1 MNNER
6 YTLKS
11 KKLHFIVFILVI
23 FSLIKIDYRFQEIP
37 YGLEVDDAEYY
48 YSAVTIGIDF
58 DLDFSNQMKGIE
70 NRFLNKEIKKIVPF
84 HPIGSGAL
92 ASPFIIIGNFLQ
104 QIFDQSGLIS
114 IVYFLYSLS
123 PIFYLLLSILL
134 IQNSL
139 TSLKIAFSN
148 NLLLL
153 SIFGTG
159 ISYYSFDRFSM
170 SHIYEFFGTSF
181 LIYLSTKSL
190 KEEDLFKLRYL
201 NFLLGFLMFFFLSI
215 RWTNYLYFFIPLV
228 IYLISGRKINKLY
241 FKVSFLLGWFI
252 GLALFLYHT
261 KYLYGIYTLNQ
272 TPIVLSVENSFSTNF
287 SRFFDLN
294 LFAENMVFLFKG
306 LGVIVFSQ
314 EFGVFFFAPIVFI
327 SFVLVIYLIINKNY
341 LLSLILVFIY
351 LIPFMSIVVVQ
362 NTAFSYGYRYL
373 FVLIPINLILYFKY
387 LNDYKMLRLY
397 LYIFS
402 ILGFLLYLFFETS
415 QWTSLADGYVVNS
428 FGMNTRYANP
438 EYLSGLPKA
447 FLDLNVYLHIMFT
460 SFLGVLILKVI
471 YIVSDPV
478 VIFSKFTEITPEISD
493 LISNSIEFSWYKLIF
508 LYLFVIYFFNKILKL
523 IIKN

>member
-1 MNNER
+1 M
-6 YTLKS
+6 KS
-11 KKLHFIVFILVI
+11 KKLHLIIFILVI

-58 DLDFSNQMKGIE
+58 DLDFSNQMSGIE

-104 QIFDQSGLIS
+104 RIFEQTGLIS

-123 PIFYLLLSILL
+123 PIFYLVISIIL

-139 TSLKIAFSN
+139 RSLEITFNN

-153 SIFGTG
+153 SVLGTG

-181 LIYLSTKSL
+181 LIYLTTKSL
-190 KEEDLFKLRYL
+190 KEQDSFKLRCL

-215 RWTNYLYFFIPLV
+215 RWTNYLYFLIPLI
-228 IYLISGRKINKLY
+228 IYLISGRTINKLY
-241 FKVSFLLGWFI
+241 FKASFLIGWFI

-272 TPIVLSVENSFSTNF
+272 APIVLSVENSFSTNF
-287 SRFFDLN
+287 SRFFDLS
-294 LFAENMVFLFKG
+294 LLMENMIFLFRG

-314 EFGVFFFAPIVFI
+314 EFGIFYFAPIIFI
-327 SFVLVIYLIINKNY
+327 SFILVIYLLFNKQY
-341 LLSLILVFIY
+341 LLSLILIFLY
-351 LIPFMSIVVVQ
+351 LIPFMSVVVIQ

-373 FVLIPINLILYFKY
+373 FVLIPINLVLYFKY
-387 LNDYKMLRLY
+387 LNDYKILRLY

-447 FLDLNVYLHIMFT
+447 FLDLNAYLHILFT

-471 YIVSDPV
+471 YIALDPV
-478 VIFSKFTEITPEISD
+478 LIFSKFTEITPEISE
-493 LISNSIEFSWYKLIF
+493 LISNSIDFSWYKLIF
-508 LYLFVIYFFNKILKL
+508 LYLFVIYFFIKIFKLNLK
-523 IIKN
+523 N

>member
-1 MNNER
+1 MNNGR

-11 KKLHFIVFILVI
+11 KKLHLIVFILVI

-104 QIFDQSGLIS
+104 QLFDQSGLIS

-123 PIFYLLLSILL
+123 PIFYLLMSILL

-139 TSLKIAFSN
+139 TSLNITYSN

-170 SHIYEFFGTSF
+170 SHVYEFFGTSF

-190 KEEDLFKLRYL
+190 KEEDPFKLRYL

-215 RWTNYLYFFIPLV
+215 RWTNYLYFFIPLI
-228 IYLISGRKINKLY
+228 IYLISGRKVNKLY
-241 FKVSFLLGWFI
+241 FKMSFLLGWFI
-252 GLALFLYHT
+252 GLALFLFHT

-272 TPIVLSVENSFSTNF
+272 TPVIFLVENSFSTNF
-287 SRFFDLN
+287 SRFFDLS
-294 LFAENMVFLFKG
+294 LFVENMVFLFKG
-306 LGVIVFSQ
+306 LGVIAFGQ
-314 EFGVFFFAPIVFI
+314 EFGVFFFAPIIFI
-327 SFVLVIYLIINKNY
+327 SFVLVINLIINKNY

-351 LIPFMSIVVVQ
+351 LIPFTSVVVIQ

-387 LNDYKMLRLY
+387 FYNYKIMRVY

-402 ILGFLLYLFFETS
+402 VLGFLLYLYFETS
-415 QWTSLADGYVVNS
+415 QWTSLSDDYLINS
-428 FGMNTRYANP
+428 FGMNTRYSNP
-438 EYLSGLPKA
+438 KYLSGLPKA
-447 FLDLNVYLHIMFT
+447 FMDLNAYLHILFT
-460 SFLGVLILKVI
+460 SFLGVLILKII
-471 YIVSDPV
+471 YIFIDPL
-478 VIFSKFTEITPEISD
+478 VILRNFTEITPEISD
-493 LISNSIEFSWYKLIF
+493 LISNSINFSWYKLIF
-508 LYLFVIYFFNKILKL
+508 LYLFVIYYFNKIFKL
-523 IIKN
+523 NIKN

>member
-1 MNNER
+1 M
-6 YTLKS
+6 
-11 KKLHFIVFILVI
+11 
-23 FSLIKIDYRFQEIP
+23 
-37 YGLEVDDAEYY
+37 
-48 YSAVTIGIDF
+48 
-58 DLDFSNQMKGIE
+58 
-70 NRFLNKEIKKIVPF
+70 
-84 HPIGSGAL
+84 
-92 ASPFIIIGNFLQ
+92 
-104 QIFDQSGLIS
+104 
-114 IVYFLYSLS
+114 YFLYSLS

-272 TPIVLSVENSFSTNF
+272 APIVLSVENSFSTNF

-294 LFAENMVFLFKG
+294 LFTENMVFLFKG
-306 LGVIVFSQ
+306 IRSY
-314 EFGVFFFAPIVFI
+314 
-327 SFVLVIYLIINKNY
+327 SF
-341 LLSLILVFIY
+341 
-351 LIPFMSIVVVQ
+351 
-362 NTAFSYGYRYL
+362 
-373 FVLIPINLILYFKY
+373 
-387 LNDYKMLRLY
+387 
-397 LYIFS
+397 
-402 ILGFLLYLFFETS
+402 
-415 QWTSLADGYVVNS
+415 
-428 FGMNTRYANP
+428 
-438 EYLSGLPKA
+438 
-447 FLDLNVYLHIMFT
+447 
-460 SFLGVLILKVI
+460 
-471 YIVSDPV
+471 
-478 VIFSKFTEITPEISD
+478 
-493 LISNSIEFSWYKLIF
+493 
-508 LYLFVIYFFNKILKL
+508 
-523 IIKN
+523 

>member
-1 MNNER
+1 MNF
-6 YTLKS
+6 
-11 KKLHFIVFILVI
+11 KKLHLIIFILVI

-58 DLDFSNQMKGIE
+58 DLDFSNQMSGIE

-84 HPIGSGAL
+84 HPIGSGVL

-104 QIFDQSGLIS
+104 RMFEQTGLIS

-123 PIFYLLLSILL
+123 PIFYLLISIML

-139 TSLKIAFSN
+139 KSLKITFNN

-153 SIFGTG
+153 SVLGTG

-181 LIYLSTKSL
+181 LIYLTTKSL
-190 KEEDLFKLRYL
+190 KEQDSFKSRYL

-215 RWTNYLYFFIPLV
+215 RWTNYLYFLIPLI
-228 IYLISGRKINKLY
+228 IYLISGRTMTKLY
-241 FKVSFLLGWFI
+241 FKVSFLLGWSI

-272 TPIVLSVENSFSTNF
+272 APIVLSVENSFSTNF
-287 SRFFDLN
+287 SRFFDLS
-294 LFAENMVFLFKG
+294 LFMENMKFLFKG

-314 EFGVFFFAPIVFI
+314 EFGVFFFAPIIFI
-327 SFVLVIYLIINKNY
+327 SFILVVYLLINKKY
-341 LLSLILVFIY
+341 LLSLILIFLY
-351 LIPFMSIVVVQ
+351 LIPFMSVVVIQ

-387 LNDYKMLRLY
+387 LNEYRLIRLY

-438 EYLSGLPKA
+438 EYLSGLPEA
-447 FLDLNVYLHIMFT
+447 FLDLNAYLHILFT
-460 SFLGVLILKVI
+460 SFLGVLILKII
-471 YIVSDPV
+471 YIFLDPV
-478 VIFSKFTEITPEISD
+478 LIFSKFTEITPEISD
-493 LISNSIEFSWYKLIF
+493 LISNSIDFSWYKLIF
-508 LYLFVIYFFNKILKL
+508 LYLFVMYFFNKIFKFSLKD
-523 IIKN
+523 

>member
-1 MNNER
+1 
-6 YTLKS
+6 
-11 KKLHFIVFILVI
+11 VI

-58 DLDFSNQMKGIE
+58 DLDFSNQMSGIE

-104 QIFDQSGLIS
+104 RMFEQTGLIS

-123 PIFYLLLSILL
+123 PIFYLLISIIL

-139 TSLKIAFSN
+139 KSLKITFNN

-153 SIFGTG
+153 SVLGTG

-190 KEEDLFKLRYL
+190 KEQDSFKLRYL

-215 RWTNYLYFFIPLV
+215 RWTNYLYFLIPLI
-228 IYLISGRKINKLY
+228 IYLISGRTINKLY

-272 TPIVLSVENSFSTNF
+272 APIVLSVENSFSTNF
-287 SRFFDLN
+287 SRFFDLS
-294 LFAENMVFLFKG
+294 LLMENMIFLFRG

-314 EFGVFFFAPIVFI
+314 EFGIFFFAPIIFI
-327 SFVLVIYLIINKNY
+327 SFIFVIYLLFNKQY
-341 LLSLILVFIY
+341 LLSLILIFLY
-351 LIPFMSIVVVQ
+351 LIPFMSVVVIQ

-373 FVLIPINLILYFKY
+373 FVLIPINLVLYFKY
-387 LNDYKMLRLY
+387 LNDYKILRLY

-447 FLDLNVYLHIMFT
+447 FLDLNAYLHILFT

-471 YIVSDPV
+471 YIALDPV
-478 VIFSKFTEITPEISD
+478 LIFSKFTEITPEISE
-493 LISNSIEFSWYKLIF
+493 LISNSIDFSWYKLIF
-508 LYLFVIYFFNKILKL
+508 LYLFVIYFFIKIFKLNLK
-523 IIKN
+523 N

>member
-1 MNNER
+1 M
-6 YTLKS
+6 S
-11 KKLHFIVFILVI
+11 
-23 FSLIKIDYRFQEIP
+23 
-37 YGLEVDDAEYY
+37 
-48 YSAVTIGIDF
+48 
-58 DLDFSNQMKGIE
+58 GIE

-104 QIFDQSGLIS
+104 RMFEQTGLIS

-123 PIFYLLLSILL
+123 PIFYLLISIIL

-139 TSLKIAFSN
+139 KSLKITFNN

-153 SIFGTG
+153 SVLGTG

-190 KEEDLFKLRYL
+190 KEQDSFKLRYL

-215 RWTNYLYFFIPLV
+215 RWTNYLYFLIPLI
-228 IYLISGRKINKLY
+228 IYLISGRTINKLY

-272 TPIVLSVENSFSTNF
+272 APIVLSVENSFSTNF
-287 SRFFDLN
+287 SRFFDLS
-294 LFAENMVFLFKG
+294 LLMENMIFLFRG

-314 EFGVFFFAPIVFI
+314 EFGIFFFAPIIFI
-327 SFVLVIYLIINKNY
+327 SFIFVIYLLFNKQY
-341 LLSLILVFIY
+341 LLSLILIFLY
-351 LIPFMSIVVVQ
+351 LIPFMSVVVIQ

-373 FVLIPINLILYFKY
+373 FVLIPINLVLYFKY
-387 LNDYKMLRLY
+387 LNDYKILRLY

-447 FLDLNVYLHIMFT
+447 FLDLNAYLHILFT

-471 YIVSDPV
+471 YIALDPV
-478 VIFSKFTEITPEISD
+478 LIFSKFTEITPEISE
-493 LISNSIEFSWYKLIF
+493 LISNSIDFSWYKLIF
-508 LYLFVIYFFNKILKL
+508 LYLFVIYFFIKIFKLNLK
-523 IIKN
+523 N

>member
-1 MNNER
+1 MNF
-6 YTLKS
+6 
-11 KKLHFIVFILVI
+11 KKLHLIIFILVI

-48 YSAVTIGIDF
+48 YSAITIGIDF
-58 DLDFSNQMKGIE
+58 DLDFSNQMSGIE

-84 HPIGSGAL
+84 QPIGSGVL

-104 QIFDQSGLIS
+104 RMFEQTGLIS

-123 PIFYLLLSILL
+123 PIFYLLISIML

-139 TSLKIAFSN
+139 KSLKITFNN

-153 SIFGTG
+153 SVLGTG

-181 LIYLSTKSL
+181 LIYLTTKSL
-190 KEEDLFKLRYL
+190 KEQDSFKSRYL

-215 RWTNYLYFFIPLV
+215 RWTNYLYFLIPLI
-228 IYLISGRKINKLY
+228 IYLISGRTMTKLY
-241 FKVSFLLGWFI
+241 FKVSFLLGWSI

-272 TPIVLSVENSFSTNF
+272 APIVLSVENSFSTNF
-287 SRFFDLN
+287 SRFFDLS
-294 LFAENMVFLFKG
+294 LFMENMKFLFKG

-314 EFGVFFFAPIVFI
+314 EFGVFFFAPIIFI
-327 SFVLVIYLIINKNY
+327 SFILVVYLLINKKY
-341 LLSLILVFIY
+341 LLSLILIFLY
-351 LIPFMSIVVVQ
+351 LIPFMSVVVIQ

-387 LNDYKMLRLY
+387 LNEYRLIRLY

-438 EYLSGLPKA
+438 EYLSGLPEA
-447 FLDLNVYLHIMFT
+447 FLDLNAYLHILFT
-460 SFLGVLILKVI
+460 SFLGVLILKII
-471 YIVSDPV
+471 YIFLDPV
-478 VIFSKFTEITPEISD
+478 LIFSKFTEITPEISD
-493 LISNSIEFSWYKLIF
+493 LISNSIDFSWYKLIF
-508 LYLFVIYFFNKILKL
+508 LF
-523 IIKN
+523 

>member
-1 MNNER
+1 M
-6 YTLKS
+6 KS
-11 KKLHFIVFILVI
+11 KNLHLIIFILVI

-58 DLDFSNQMKGIE
+58 DLDFSNQMIGIE

-92 ASPFIIIGNFLQ
+92 ASPFIVVGNLLQ
-104 QIFDQSGLIS
+104 RMFKQTGLIS

-123 PIFYLLLSILL
+123 PIFYLLISIRL

-139 TSLKIAFSN
+139 KSLQITFNN

-153 SIFGTG
+153 SILGTG

-181 LIYLSTKSL
+181 LIYLTTKSL
-190 KEEDLFKLRYL
+190 KEQDSLKLRYI

-215 RWTNYLYFFIPLV
+215 RWTNYLYFLIPLI
-228 IYLISGRKINKLY
+228 IYLISGKTVNKLY

-252 GLALFLYHT
+252 GLVLFLYHT

-272 TPIVLSVENSFSTNF
+272 APIVLSVENSFSTNF
-287 SRFFDLN
+287 SRFFDLS
-294 LFAENMVFLFKG
+294 LFMENMMFLFRG
-306 LGVIVFSQ
+306 LAVIVFSQ
-314 EFGVFFFAPIVFI
+314 EFGVFFFAPIIFI
-327 SFVLVIYLIINKNY
+327 SFILFIYLLINKKY
-341 LLSLILVFIY
+341 LLSLILIFLY
-351 LIPFMSIVVVQ
+351 LIPFMSVVVIQ

-373 FVLIPINLILYFKY
+373 FVLIPVNLILYFKY
-387 LNDYKMLRLY
+387 LNDFKMLRRY

-447 FLDLNVYLHIMFT
+447 LVDLNSYLHILFT
-460 SFLGVLILKVI
+460 SFLGVFILKVI
-471 YIVSDPV
+471 SIVLDPV
-478 VIFSKFTEITPEISD
+478 LTFSRFTEITPEISD
-493 LISNSIEFSWYKLIF
+493 LISNSIDFSWYKLIF
-508 LYLFVIYFFNKILKL
+508 LYLFVIYFFNRIFKFSL
-523 IIKN
+523 ND

>member
-272 TPIVLSVENSFSTNF
+272 APIVLSVENSFSTNF

-294 LFAENMVFLFKG
+294 LFVENMVFLFKG

-351 LIPFMSIVVVQ
+351 LIPFMSVVVVQ

-447 FLDLNVYLHIMFT
+447 FLDLNAYLHIMFT

-508 LYLFVIYFFNKILKL
+508 LYLFVIYFFNKIFKL
-523 IIKN
+523 IKN

>member
-1 MNNER
+1 M
-6 YTLKS
+6 KS
-11 KKLHFIVFILVI
+11 KKLHLIIFILVI

-58 DLDFSNQMKGIE
+58 DLDFSNQMSGIE

-92 ASPFIIIGNFLQ
+92 ASPFIMIGNFLQ
-104 QIFDQSGLIS
+104 RIFEQTGLIS

-123 PIFYLLLSILL
+123 PIFYLLISIIL

-139 TSLKIAFSN
+139 KSLEITFNN

-153 SIFGTG
+153 SVLGTG

-181 LIYLSTKSL
+181 LIYLTTKSL
-190 KEEDLFKLRYL
+190 KEQDSFKLRCL

-215 RWTNYLYFFIPLV
+215 RWTNYLYFLIPLI
-228 IYLISGRKINKLY
+228 IYLISGRTINKLY
-241 FKVSFLLGWFI
+241 FKASFLIGWFI

-272 TPIVLSVENSFSTNF
+272 APIVLSVENSFSTNF
-287 SRFFDLN
+287 SRFFDLS
-294 LFAENMVFLFKG
+294 LLMENMIFLFRG

-314 EFGVFFFAPIVFI
+314 EFGIFFFAPIIFI
-327 SFVLVIYLIINKNY
+327 SFILVIYLLFNKQY
-341 LLSLILVFIY
+341 LLSLILIFLY
-351 LIPFMSIVVVQ
+351 LIPFMSVVVIQ

-373 FVLIPINLILYFKY
+373 FVLIPINLVLYFKY
-387 LNDYKMLRLY
+387 LNDYKILRLY

-447 FLDLNVYLHIMFT
+447 FLDLNAYLHILFT

-471 YIVSDPV
+471 YIVLDPV
-478 VIFSKFTEITPEISD
+478 LIFSKFTEITPEISD
-493 LISNSIEFSWYKLIF
+493 LIFNSINFSWYKLIF
-508 LYLFVIYFFNKILKL
+508 LYLFVIYFFNKIFKLSLKH
-523 IIKN
+523 

>member
-1 MNNER
+1 MNF
-6 YTLKS
+6 
-11 KKLHFIVFILVI
+11 KKLHLIIFILVI

-58 DLDFSNQMKGIE
+58 DLDFSNQMSGIE

-92 ASPFIIIGNFLQ
+92 ASPFIMIGNFLQ
-104 QIFDQSGLIS
+104 RIFEQTGLIS
-114 IVYFLYSLS
+114 MVYFLYSLS
-123 PIFYLLLSILL
+123 PIFYLLISIIL

-139 TSLKIAFSN
+139 KSLKITFNN

-153 SIFGTG
+153 SVLGTG

-181 LIYLSTKSL
+181 LIYLTTKSL
-190 KEEDLFKLRYL
+190 KEQDSFKSRYL

-215 RWTNYLYFFIPLV
+215 RWTNYLYFLIPLI
-228 IYLISGRKINKLY
+228 IYLISGRTMTKLY
-241 FKVSFLLGWFI
+241 FKVSFLLGWSI

-272 TPIVLSVENSFSTNF
+272 APIVLSVENSFSTNF
-287 SRFFDLN
+287 SRFFDLS
-294 LFAENMVFLFKG
+294 LFMENMKFLFKG

-314 EFGVFFFAPIVFI
+314 EFGVFFFAPIIFI
-327 SFVLVIYLIINKNY
+327 SFILVVYLLINKKY
-341 LLSLILVFIY
+341 LLSLILIFLY
-351 LIPFMSIVVVQ
+351 LIPFMSVVVIQ

-373 FVLIPINLILYFKY
+373 FVLIPVNLILYFKY
-387 LNDYKMLRLY
+387 LNDFKMLRRY

-447 FLDLNVYLHIMFT
+447 LVDLNSYLHILFT
-460 SFLGVLILKVI
+460 SFLGVFILKVI
-471 YIVSDPV
+471 SIVLDPV
-478 VIFSKFTEITPEISD
+478 LTFSRFTEITPEISD
-493 LISNSIEFSWYKLIF
+493 LISNSIDFSWYKLIF
-508 LYLFVIYFFNKILKL
+508 LYLFVIYFFNRIFKFSL
-523 IIKN
+523 ND

>member
-1 MNNER
+1 M
-6 YTLKS
+6 
-11 KKLHFIVFILVI
+11 I

-58 DLDFSNQMKGIE
+58 DLDFSNQMSGIE

-92 ASPFIIIGNFLQ
+92 ASPFIMIGNFLQ
-104 QIFDQSGLIS
+104 RIFEQTGLIS

-123 PIFYLLLSILL
+123 PIFYLLISIIL

-139 TSLKIAFSN
+139 RSLEITFNN

-153 SIFGTG
+153 SVLGTG

-181 LIYLSTKSL
+181 LIYLTTKSL
-190 KEEDLFKLRYL
+190 KEQDSFKLRCL

-215 RWTNYLYFFIPLV
+215 RWTNYLYFLIPLI
-228 IYLISGRKINKLY
+228 IYLISGRTINKLY
-241 FKVSFLLGWFI
+241 FKASFLIGWFI

-272 TPIVLSVENSFSTNF
+272 APIVLSVENSFSTNF
-287 SRFFDLN
+287 SRFFDLG
-294 LFAENMVFLFKG
+294 LLMENMIFLFRG

-314 EFGVFFFAPIVFI
+314 EFGIFFFAPIIFI
-327 SFVLVIYLIINKNY
+327 SFILVIYLLFNKQY
-341 LLSLILVFIY
+341 LLSLILIFLY
-351 LIPFMSIVVVQ
+351 LIPFMSVVVIQ

-373 FVLIPINLILYFKY
+373 FVLIPINLVLYFKY
-387 LNDYKMLRLY
+387 LNDYKILRLY

-447 FLDLNVYLHIMFT
+447 FLDLNAYLHILFT

-471 YIVSDPV
+471 YIVLDPV
-478 VIFSKFTEITPEISD
+478 LIFSKFTEITPEISD
-493 LISNSIEFSWYKLIF
+493 LIFNSINFSWYKLIF
-508 LYLFVIYFFNKILKL
+508 LYLFVIYFFNKIFKLSLKH
-523 IIKN
+523 

>member
-6 YTLKS
+6 YNLKS
-11 KKLHFIVFILVI
+11 RKLHFIVFILVI

-58 DLDFSNQMKGIE
+58 DLDFSNQMEGIE

-272 TPIVLSVENSFSTNF
+272 APIVLSVENSFSTNF

-351 LIPFMSIVVVQ
+351 LLK
-362 NTAFSYGYRYL
+362 NT
-373 FVLIPINLILYFKY
+373 
-387 LNDYKMLRLY
+387 D
-397 LYIFS
+397 
-402 ILGFLLYLFFETS
+402 
-415 QWTSLADGYVVNS
+415 
-428 FGMNTRYANP
+428 
-438 EYLSGLPKA
+438 
-447 FLDLNVYLHIMFT
+447 
-460 SFLGVLILKVI
+460 
-471 YIVSDPV
+471 
-478 VIFSKFTEITPEISD
+478 
-493 LISNSIEFSWYKLIF
+493 
-508 LYLFVIYFFNKILKL
+508 
-523 IIKN
+523 